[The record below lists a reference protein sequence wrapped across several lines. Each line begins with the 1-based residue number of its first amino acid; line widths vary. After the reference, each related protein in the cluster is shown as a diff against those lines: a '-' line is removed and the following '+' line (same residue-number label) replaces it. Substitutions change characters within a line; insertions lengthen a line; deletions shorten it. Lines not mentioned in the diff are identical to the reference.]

1 MTEGYNATIEDGR
14 EIYIPNWPANV
25 QFENLTK
32 VCKVLGQDNVI
43 AIATDKSVPVAMLA
57 AMNAED
63 PELATK
69 LIFHFVQ
76 QCRLDGDKINSSSFD
91 SLGMSIIIELFVN
104 VLHSQYSDFFVSG
117 LAKAHSQDK

>member
-1 MTEGYNATIEDGR
+1 MTKGYNATIEDGR

-32 VCKVLGQDNVI
+32 VCKVLGQDKVI
-43 AIATDKSVPVAMLA
+43 AISTDKSIPVAMLA
-57 AMNAED
+57 IMEAED

-69 LIFHFVQ
+69 LVFHFVQ
-76 QCRLDGDKINSSSFD
+76 QCRVDGSKINVSDFD
-91 SLGMSIIIELFVN
+91 NLGMSVVVELFVN

-117 LAKAHSQDK
+117 LAKDHSQDK